1 MFRVVLEVYFWEE
14 MVGFWCCIL
23 FVELCVCLEWCY
35 GVSVVLCGDC
45 IIICGFGVYFV
56 YVVCYLMVFL
66 VGFWD

>member
-1 MFRVVLEVYFWEE
+1 M
-14 MVGFWCCIL
+14 GFWCCIL

-45 IIICGFGVYFV
+45 IIFCGFGVYFV
-56 YVVCYLMVFL
+56 CVVCYLVVFL